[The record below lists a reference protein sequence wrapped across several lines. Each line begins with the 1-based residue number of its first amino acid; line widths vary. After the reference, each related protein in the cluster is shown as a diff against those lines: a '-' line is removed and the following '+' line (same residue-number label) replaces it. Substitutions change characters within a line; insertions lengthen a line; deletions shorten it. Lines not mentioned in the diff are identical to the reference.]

1 MEKNAE
7 LFRTL
12 QSLVDAWCDRRCLSA
27 LRYVLKGYPLTSPMT
42 DGWAELLT
50 ALQDVRAFA
59 RTELTEQERIM
70 VDDCIRA
77 VDRVVYRQEG
87 SRRRL

>member
-12 QSLVDAWCDRRCLSA
+12 QSLVDAWCDRRCLRA

-59 RTELTEQERIM
+59 RTELTEQERVM

-77 VDRVVYRQEG
+77 IDRVVYRQEG
-87 SRRRL
+87 SRKRL

>member
-27 LRYVLKGYPLTSPMT
+27 LHYVLKGYPLTSPMT

-50 ALQDVRAFA
+50 ALQNVRAFA

-87 SRRRL
+87 SRKRL